1 MLDSSMPHVTDRDV
15 PIPPPETRAARDV
28 EVAMTVYRVRAYKG
42 GVMVQSRL
50 YADKAA
56 MGRRVAN
63 WEALGR
69 EVTVEQAECPE
80 FAVFAG

>member
-1 MLDSSMPHVTDRDV
+1 
-15 PIPPPETRAARDV
+15 
-28 EVAMTVYRVRAYKG
+28 MTVYRVRAYKG